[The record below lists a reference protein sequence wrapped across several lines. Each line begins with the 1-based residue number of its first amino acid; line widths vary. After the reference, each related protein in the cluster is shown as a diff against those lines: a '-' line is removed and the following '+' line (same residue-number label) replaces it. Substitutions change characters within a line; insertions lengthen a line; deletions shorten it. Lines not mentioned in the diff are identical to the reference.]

1 MVLIV
6 WSRTLWGPQDPCRSA
21 GPCIITLQCYLVIY
35 FIFSQENSGVFQKLR
50 GEGQHHCSD
59 G

>member
-21 GPCIITLQCYLVIY
+21 GPCIITLLCYLVIY
-35 FIFSQENSGVFQKLR
+35 FHFLTREQWGFPEASW
-50 GEGQHHCSD
+50 
-59 G
+59 